1 MNVLITGG
9 TGFIGSRLVQKLVK
23 DNCHVYVLTRYPNQY
38 KNTEHVTYIG
48 YQFPLKRLPMIHAV
62 VNLAGESLFGY
73 WTDNKK
79 KQILATRLSI
89 TEKVVQMMTQMEI
102 KPKVFVSGSAV
113 GYYGMDETTI
123 FTENTTKPGEDF
135 LASVTEKWE
144 KTAQIAEHL
153 GVRTVYARFGVVLD
167 RNIGA
172 LPMMALPIKFF
183 LGGKIGSGTQWIS
196 WIHID
201 DCIHLLMAI
210 IRDDSF
216 KGPVNIT
223 SPNPVTN
230 EQFIKELAQ
239 ILLRPAFVTAPSS
252 FLRIALGEMHQLIT
266 KGQYVYPKKALDN
279 QFSFTFPY
287 LKDALKNIYK
297 K

>member
-1 MNVLITGG
+1 MG
-9 TGFIGSRLVQKLVK
+9 
-23 DNCHVYVLTRYPNQY
+23 
-38 KNTEHVTYIG
+38 
-48 YQFPLKRLPMIHAV
+48 
-62 VNLAGESLFGY
+62 
-73 WTDNKK
+73 
-79 KQILATRLSI
+79 
-89 TEKVVQMMTQMEI
+89 
-102 KPKVFVSGSAV
+102 
-113 GYYGMDETTI
+113 
-123 FTENTTKPGEDF
+123 
-135 LASVTEKWE
+135 
-144 KTAQIAEHL
+144 KTAQIAEDL

-167 RNIGA
+167 RNFGA

-230 EQFIKELAQ
+230 EQFTKQLAQ
-239 ILLRPAFVTAPSS
+239 ILLRPAFVTAPSP

>member
-9 TGFIGSRLVQKLVK
+9 TGFIGSRLVQKLVEE
-23 DNCHVYVLTRYPNQY
+23 DCQVYVLTRYPNQY

-48 YQFPLKRLPMIHAV
+48 YQFPLKRLPTIHAV

-89 TEKVVQMMTQMEI
+89 TDKVVQMMTQMEI

-144 KTAQIAEHL
+144 KTAQIAEDL

-167 RNIGA
+167 RNFGA

-230 EQFIKELAQ
+230 EQFTKQLAQ
-239 ILLRPAFVTAPSS
+239 ILLRPAFVTVPSP